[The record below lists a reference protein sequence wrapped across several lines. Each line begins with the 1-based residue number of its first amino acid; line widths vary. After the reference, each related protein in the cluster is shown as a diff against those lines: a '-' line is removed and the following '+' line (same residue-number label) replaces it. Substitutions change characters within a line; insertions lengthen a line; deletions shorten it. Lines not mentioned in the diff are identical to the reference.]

1 MCWAQQNGDAYFSLT
16 CVERGTRHVRKKK
29 GKMLIAI
36 WFLFF
41 STHARTHFL
50 FLSLSLE
57 LTLSFAPSFTLPL
70 SFALSLSPSYMR
82 SYSSSRYHTTCK
94 KMQRITIFFLSPFVH
109 KVESTFRGSFSIF
122 TRAPC
127 KITTFSLTVAP
138 IHILFY
144 FFLLMMSR
152 TRSVFSRGTLIPYIV
167 LWFTIITV
175 YSSPEKNNKMYIYI
189 WR

>member
-1 MCWAQQNGDAYFSLT
+1 
-16 CVERGTRHVRKKK
+16 
-29 GKMLIAI
+29 MLIAI

-57 LTLSFAPSFTLPL
+57 LTLSFVSSFTLPL
-70 SFALSLSPSYMR
+70 SFALSLSLLYAFVLVLTLSYNMQ
-82 SYSSSRYHTTCK
+82 

-109 KVESTFRGSFSIF
+109 NIESTFRGSFSIF

-144 FFLLMMSR
+144 FIFFLLMMSR

-189 WR
+189 YEDRYIYIYHVCVYTYISIVNP